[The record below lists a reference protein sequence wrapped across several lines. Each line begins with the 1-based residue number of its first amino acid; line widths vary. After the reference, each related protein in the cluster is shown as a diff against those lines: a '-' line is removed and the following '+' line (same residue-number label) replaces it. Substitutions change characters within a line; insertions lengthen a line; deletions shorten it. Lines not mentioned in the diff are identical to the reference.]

1 MNLTMFFLDI
11 SDKSVTVV
19 NKLPEN
25 TKSLITVSKVVF
37 IPGNTQDIEVN
48 IENDKM
54 TVVSERKIDLLD
66 MAMRNNGD
74 ILISSWDTTRRLYT
88 KRNIQ
93 IIQRFLT
100 IKKGGTYI

>member
-1 MNLTMFFLDI
+1 MFFLDI